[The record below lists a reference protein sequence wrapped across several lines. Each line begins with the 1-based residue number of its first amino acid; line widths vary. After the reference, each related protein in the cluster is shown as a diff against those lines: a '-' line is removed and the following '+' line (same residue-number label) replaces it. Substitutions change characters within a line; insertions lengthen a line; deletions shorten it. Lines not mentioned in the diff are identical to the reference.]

1 VVITLLLTT
10 GIVSFLPLFL
20 QPGDHSEY
28 AFMLRRAM
36 CSGDNSDIHAAHSGR
51 SGALDF
57 LVFVKTRRS
66 FSLGRRRE
74 SADFVEQHRRAMSSL
89 KNADAFLHGA
99 SESSF
104 DMSEKFALHQGL
116 DERRAIA
123 GNKRAGRNGAQVM
136 KRPCGQLLSRPR
148 FTRNQDRSEVLETS
162 AGSLRNA
169 STTSGSKRRPDSPCM
184 VSRPD
189 SSEDAR
195 R

>member
-1 VVITLLLTT
+1 MVITLLLTT

-36 CSGDNSDIHAAHSGR
+36 CSGDNSDIHATHSG
-51 SGALDF
+51 
-57 LVFVKTRRS
+57 
-66 FSLGRRRE
+66 
-74 SADFVEQHRRAMSSL
+74 
-89 KNADAFLHGA
+89 N
-99 SESSF
+99 
-104 DMSEKFALHQGL
+104 
-116 DERRAIA
+116 
-123 GNKRAGRNGAQVM
+123 
-136 KRPCGQLLSRPR
+136 RPR

-169 STTSGSKRRPDSPCM
+169 STTAGSKRRPDSPCM
-184 VSRPD
+184 VSRPN